1 MRLTV
6 AANYDPDVV
15 PQLQQYP
22 VTEVYGKFPVDFVG
36 GGRPSY
42 MGTPLSE
49 ADLRHYVSLL
59 GKHGIAF
66 NYLLNSS
73 CLGNREWT
81 RRFQKK
87 LTSLLGSLEQWGI
100 SSLTVST
107 PFLLELIKARF
118 PRFHVKVG
126 IYAQVDTV
134 KRAKFWEDLGA
145 DAINLES
152 FSINRDF
159 SRLAA
164 IRRAV
169 RCDLQLIAN
178 HPCLPNCPL
187 QYYHQNGIAHSSDGS
202 KNIFIDY
209 CFLRCSRMRLE
220 DPSLFIKSAWIRPED
235 LPTYEAMGYGTFKLL
250 ERNMP
255 SEDLLKRVKAYSD
268 RRFEGNLAE
277 ILLPYGFKQPVKRQR
292 FWMLR
297 HFIKPWQVSLR
308 RGRKI
313 LDLIKS
319 QGMLFATAD
328 SPIRIDSA
336 AIPVDFLESF
346 QGRDC
351 AMRDCNECRYCE
363 RIAEQAVHI
372 DPTFREQSLGK
383 YKDVEKSMA
392 TGSLWMLD

>member
-6 AANYDPDVV
+6 AANYDPQVV
-15 PQLQQYP
+15 PHLRQYP
-22 VTEVYGKFPVDFVG
+22 VAEVYGKFPVDFVG

-42 MGTPLSE
+42 MGTPLNE
-49 ADLRHYVSLL
+49 ADLRHYVLL
-59 GKHGIAF
+59 LNKHGIAF

-81 RRFQKK
+81 RRFQKRV
-87 LTSLLGSLEQWGI
+87 TSLLGSLEQWGI
-100 SSLTVST
+100 SRLTVST

-118 PRFHVKVG
+118 PRFRVKVG

-159 SRLAA
+159 PRLAA

-169 RCDLQLIAN
+169 HCDLQLIAN
-178 HPCLPNCPL
+178 HPCMPNCPL
-187 QYYHQNGIAHSSDGS
+187 QYYHMNGIAHASDGS
-202 KNIFIDY
+202 KNIFVDY

-220 DPSLFIKSAWIRPED
+220 DPSLLIKSGWIRPED
-235 LPTYEAMGYGTFKLL
+235 LAAYEAMGYETFKLL
-250 ERNMP
+250 ERDMP
-255 SEDLLKRVKAYSD
+255 SEELLKRVKAYSD

-277 ILLPYGFKQPVKRQR
+277 ILLPYGFKKPVKRDR

-297 HFIKPWQVSLR
+297 HFLKPWQISLW

-336 AIPVDFLESF
+336 AIPSVFLAGF

-351 AMRDCNECRYCE
+351 AMLDCRECGYCE
-363 RIAEQAVHI
+363 RIAEKAVHV
-372 DPTFREQSLGK
+372 DPAFRERSLRQ
-383 YKDVEKSMA
+383 YQDVEKDMA
-392 TGSLWMLD
+392 AGSLWGL

>member
-1 MRLTV
+1 MKLTV
-6 AANYDPDVV
+6 AANYDPQVV
-15 PQLQQYP
+15 PRLRQYP

-42 MGTPLSE
+42 MGTPLNASN
-49 ADLRHYVSLL
+49 LREYVQLL
-59 GKHGIAF
+59 DRHGIAF

-81 RRFQKK
+81 RRFQRRI
-87 LTSLLGSLEQWGI
+87 TSLLGSLEQWGI
-100 SSLTVST
+100 SRLTVST
-107 PFLLELIKARF
+107 PFLLELIKTRF

-159 SRLAA
+159 PRLAA

-187 QYYHQNGIAHSSDGS
+187 QYYHMNGIAHASDGS
-202 KNIFIDY
+202 KTLFIDY
-209 CFLRCSRMRLE
+209 CFLRCSRMRMQ
-220 DPSLFIKSAWIRPED
+220 DPSLLIKSGWIRPED
-235 LPTYEAMGYGTFKLL
+235 LAAYEEIGYETFKLL
-250 ERNMP
+250 ERDMP
-255 SEDLLKRVKAYSD
+255 SEELLKRVKAYSD
-268 RRFEGNLAE
+268 HRFEGNLAE
-277 ILLPYGFKQPVKRQR
+277 ILLPYGFRKPVKRQR
-292 FWMLR
+292 FWLLR
-297 HFIKPWQVSLR
+297 HFLKPWQISLW

-319 QGMLFATAD
+319 QGMLFAAVD
-328 SPIRIDSA
+328 NPIRIDSA
-336 AIPVDFLESF
+336 AIPSDFLEGF
-346 QGRDC
+346 RTRDC
-351 AMRDCNECRYCE
+351 AMLDCTECGYCD
-363 RIAEQAVHI
+363 RIAEKAVHV
-372 DPTFREQSLGK
+372 DPAFRERSLGQ
-383 YKDVEKSMA
+383 YRDVEQTMTA
-392 TGSLWMLD
+392 GSLWGL